1 MLHLDAN
8 IIWTFINILILYLL
22 LRMFLFKPI
31 NKIMDNGQ
39 RKYRMTLITQRSQ
52 KEEAEQ
58 MRADYNETLATASDK
73 ARQIVEEAVGQAESE
88 RNEIMARAEKEN
100 LQLYQSTQKSIE
112 NERKRSVQE
121 AQSQIA
127 DLAIAAAS
135 KIIAKNVDDSS
146 NRQIVDEFLAENQ
159 ESGDEK

>member
-31 NKIMDNGQ
+31 NKIMDERAKKIQDDLDNA
-39 RKYRMTLITQRSQ
+39 KKS

-88 RNEIMARAEKEN
+88 CSEIMARAEKEN

>member
-31 NKIMDNGQ
+31 NKIMDERAKKIQDDLDNA
-39 RKYRMTLITQRSQ
+39 KKS

-88 RNEIMARAEKEN
+88 RSEIMARAEKEN

>member
-31 NKIMDNGQ
+31 NKIMDKRAKKIQDDLDNA
-39 RKYRMTLITQRSQ
+39 KKS

-88 RNEIMARAEKEN
+88 RSEIMARAEKEN

>member
-31 NKIMDNGQ
+31 NKIMDERAKKIQDDLDNA
-39 RKYRMTLITQRSQ
+39 KKS

-88 RNEIMARAEKEN
+88 RSEIMARAEKEN

-146 NRQIVDEFLAENQ
+146 NRQNRCRQQHEP
-159 ESGDEK
+159 